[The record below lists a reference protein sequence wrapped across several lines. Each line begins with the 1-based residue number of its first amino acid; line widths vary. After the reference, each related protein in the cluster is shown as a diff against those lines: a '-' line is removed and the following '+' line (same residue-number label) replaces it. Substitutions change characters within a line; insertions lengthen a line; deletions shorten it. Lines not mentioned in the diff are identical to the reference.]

1 MNRGINDNAD
11 LPQSFLEEIFDDI
24 LKNEIRM
31 RDSARVVRGT
41 VYGAGTYVS
50 GTVSLQKGEG
60 RNFVEV
66 GLWKWCVCQESVQ
79 CLSVCL
85 SAFRCECVCA
95 CM

>member
-41 VYGAGTYVS
+41 VYGAGT
-50 GTVSLQKGEG
+50 
-60 RNFVEV
+60 
-66 GLWKWCVCQESVQ
+66 
-79 CLSVCL
+79 
-85 SAFRCECVCA
+85 
-95 CM
+95 